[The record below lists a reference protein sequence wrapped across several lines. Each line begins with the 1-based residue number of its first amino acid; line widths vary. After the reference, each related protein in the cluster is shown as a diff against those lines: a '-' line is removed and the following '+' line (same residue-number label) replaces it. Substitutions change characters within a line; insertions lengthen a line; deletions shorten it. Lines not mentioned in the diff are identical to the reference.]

1 MSDPQSTQRV
11 SGLCG
16 WSGSGKTTLI
26 LKLIAAVQARGF
38 SVSTMKHAHHSFDI
52 DRPGKDSH
60 RHRGAGAR
68 EVLITSAQ
76 RWALM
81 HENHDQ
87 PEPSLQAL
95 LARMSAVDLVLV
107 EGFKR
112 QPHPKMEIHRPSL
125 GKPLLYP
132 DDPSIVAIACSAGLS
147 TATIPHFDIDDVTGI
162 TDFMLATVGL
172 TATEGAA

>member
-1 MSDPQSTQRV
+1 
-11 SGLCG
+11 
-16 WSGSGKTTLI
+16 
-26 LKLIAAVQARGF
+26 
-38 SVSTMKHAHHSFDI
+38 
-52 DRPGKDSH
+52 
-60 RHRGAGAR
+60 
-68 EVLITSAQ
+68 
-76 RWALM
+76 M